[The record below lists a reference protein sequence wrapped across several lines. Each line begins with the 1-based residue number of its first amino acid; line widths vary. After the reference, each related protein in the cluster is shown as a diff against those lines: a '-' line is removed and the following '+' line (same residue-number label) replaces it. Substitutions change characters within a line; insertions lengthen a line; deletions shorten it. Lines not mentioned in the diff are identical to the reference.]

1 MNYTEYI
8 GIKRQVQKALNKN
21 IEMLVATKGK
31 DKDIWEG
38 VMNLEK
44 CIDLLEIVETPPITD
59 EDVNKFKS
67 KNK

>member
-1 MNYTEYI
+1 MNYSEYI
-8 GIKRQVQKALNKN
+8 GIKRQVQKALKKN
-21 IEMLVATKGK
+21 IEILVATKGK

-59 EDVNKFKS
+59 EDVKKFKS
-67 KNK
+67 

>member
-8 GIKRQVQKALNKN
+8 GIKRQVQKSLKKN
-21 IEMLVATKGK
+21 IEMLVETKGK

-59 EDVNKFKS
+59 EDVKKFKS
-67 KNK
+67 